1 MSEARFSVPPSGGYW
16 PHTWVVAADVII
28 SLTQE
33 GDISDELWQQ
43 FCADAVSPGVTC
55 HLGVAV
61 GNPSISSVQRRASV
75 DALKNKQ
82 VTAVMNSNIAR
93 GVVTAVGWLGLD
105 IKGFAWKEIDT
116 GLGRVKSSK
125 LSQPELKK
133 LLEELLRRSKAP
145 SINELI
151 R

>member
-1 MSEARFSVPPSGGYW
+1 MTDARFSVPTQGSYW
-16 PHTWVVAADVII
+16 PHTWAVAEDLII

-33 GDISDELWQQ
+33 GDIDDSTWQR
-43 FCADAVSPGVTC
+43 FCADAMTPGVMC

-75 DALKNKQ
+75 DALKSKQ

-105 IKGFAWKEIDT
+105 IKGFAWKDIDIA
-116 GLGRVKSSK
+116 LQRVKSTK
-125 LSQPELKK
+125 LQPEVIKG

-145 SINELI
+145 SIKDLT